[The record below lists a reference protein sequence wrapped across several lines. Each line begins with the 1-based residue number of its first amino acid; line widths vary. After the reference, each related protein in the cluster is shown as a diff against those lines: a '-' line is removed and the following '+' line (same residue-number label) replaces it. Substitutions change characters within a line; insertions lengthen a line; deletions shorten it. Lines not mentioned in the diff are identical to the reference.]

1 MDLLPV
7 MHEDKENNVEELIEL
22 LSVDFKQSDK
32 KESGKPATTDDIIK
46 GLQVGYVT
54 NSSKIF
60 KSQLIFYFYS
70 IVSSITNT

>member
-1 MDLLPV
+1 MSADIY
-7 MHEDKENNVEELIEL
+7 NVEELIEL
-22 LSVDFKQSDK
+22 LIVDFKQPDK
-32 KESGKPATTDDIIK
+32 KESEKTATTDNIIK